1 MSSTNIFVS
10 FSLLIVFL
18 FGINWKIE
26 AQVIAVNDQFTA
38 QKLVEDF
45 LINST
50 CANVSN
56 FHVSGFT
63 FANGNKSYGAFQS
76 NGSNFPFLEGVI
88 ITTGRA
94 VSAVGPNTSLLGEGS
109 TSWGGDSDLEAA
121 IGETNTI
128 NATVLEFDFIPLT
141 NKISFEYLFASEQ
154 YFAYSNQI
162 QCNYSD
168 GFAFLLRE
176 AGAGSFINLA
186 LVPGTNI
193 PVKVTTVR
201 GSGTIC
207 PPANQAFFDAFN
219 GTNHP
224 TNFNGQTK
232 ILKAEAQVTPGV
244 PYQMKLVIAD
254 QGNQLYDSAIFFG
267 AGSFKVEIDLGDDRL
282 IATNNPLCSNESLV
296 LDASSFG
303 GTNFSWTRNGILI
316 PGATQANYTATQAGV
331 YEVKTTIGG
340 CEITGSIQIETE
352 NPPVVNPITLTNC
365 GSNGSSIFNLN
376 QAINNWNQG
385 QNYYITLHTNLT
397 DAQNQQNAV
406 ANVANYP
413 SGNTTLY
420 ANISTNSGCATI
432 RTLQLTVT
440 QSGVTLPL
448 FSVCDNDAIKDGFT
462 TINLSNVVTPT
473 ILNAFT
479 PNHVVAYYSS
489 LEHALLNQQVLPN
502 LFTNT
507 STPTQTIFARVT
519 LLANCE
525 GIVPVTI
532 QVTALT
538 GSAFQPES
546 RTICPTQAEIIQA
559 PIIANATYV
568 WNNGATTPTL
578 LVNQAGTYEVTVTTA
593 NGCSNTKSFTITAL
607 PAPQLID
614 AQVTSFQGNQNS
626 IEVIYT
632 GSGTYEFSI
641 NGTNFQSSPI
651 FNNVPMGVYQV
662 TLRDTESCYVLQ
674 YSVTVLDYMRYFTPN
689 GDGTRD
695 IWNIAFLRPRDEMRI
710 YDRYGKLLHQFLG
723 NATGWNGT
731 FRGNPLP
738 ASDYWFHLI
747 LENGTEIK
755 GHFSLLR

>member
-1 MSSTNIFVS
+1 MSSTKTFAS
-10 FSLLIVFL
+10 FSLLFVFL

-38 QKLVEDF
+38 QQLVEDF
-45 LINST
+45 LVNSP

-56 FHVSGFT
+56 FQVSGFT

-76 NGSNFPFLEGVI
+76 NGSNFPFTEGVI

-94 VSAVGPNTSLLGEGS
+94 VSAVGPNTSLLSEGPA
-109 TSWGGDSDLEAA
+109 SWGGDSDLEAA

-154 YFAYSNQI
+154 YLSTPNPN
-162 QCNYSD
+162 QCNFSD

-224 TNFNGQTK
+224 TNYNGQTK

-244 PYQMKLVIAD
+244 TYQMKLVIAD

-296 LDASSFG
+296 LDASSSG
-303 GTNFSWTRNGILI
+303 GTTFSWTRNGILI
-316 PGATQANYTATQAGV
+316 PGATQATYTATQAGV

-376 QAINNWNQG
+376 QAINTWNQG

-397 DAQNQQNAV
+397 DAQSQQNTI

-420 ANISTNSGCATI
+420 ANISTNSGCAAI
-432 RTLQLTVT
+432 STLQLTVT

-448 FSVCDNDAIKDGFT
+448 FSVCDNDTIKDGFT
-462 TINLSNVVTPT
+462 TINLTNVVTPT

-489 LEHALLNQQVLPN
+489 LQHAILNQQVLPN

-507 STPTQTIFARVT
+507 STPIQTIYARVS
-519 LLANCE
+519 LLGNCE
-525 GIVPVTI
+525 GIIPVTI
-532 QVTALT
+532 QVNALT
-538 GSAFQPES
+538 GTAFQPES
-546 RTICPTQAEIIQA
+546 RTICPTQPEALQA

-593 NGCSNTKSFTITAL
+593 NGCSNTKSLTITAI

-614 AQVTSFQGNQNS
+614 VQVTSFQGNQNS

-641 NGTNFQSSPI
+641 DGTNFQSSPI
-651 FNNVPMGVYQV
+651 FTNVPMGVYQV

-674 YSVTVLDYMRYFTPN
+674 QSVTVLDYMRYFTPN

-710 YDRYGKLLHQFLG
+710 YDRYGKLLHQFFG

>member
-1 MSSTNIFVS
+1 MHSLKQISFITTLLVALLLSTKKVQ
-10 FSLLIVFL
+10 
-18 FGINWKIE
+18 
-26 AQVIAVNDQFTA
+26 AQVISVNDQFTA
-38 QKLVEDF
+38 QQLVEDF
-45 LINST
+45 LINSP

-56 FHVSGFT
+56 IQISGHT
-63 FANGNKSYGAFQS
+63 FSNGNKSYGAFQS

-94 VSAVGPNTSLLGEGS
+94 VSAVGPNTSLLSEGP

-162 QCNYSD
+162 QCNFSD

-176 AGAGSFINLA
+176 AGAGSFTNLA
-186 LVPGTNI
+186 LIPGSNI

-224 TNFNGQTK
+224 TNYNGQTK

-244 PYQMKLVIAD
+244 TYQMKLVIAD
-254 QGNQLYDSAIFFG
+254 QDNQLYDSAIFFG
-267 AGSFKVEIDLGDDRL
+267 AGSFKVEIDLGEDRL

-296 LDASSFG
+296 LDASSTG
-303 GTNFSWTRNGILI
+303 GTTFSWTRNGVLI
-316 PGATQANYTATQAGV
+316 PSATQATYTATQAGV

-340 CEITGSIQIETE
+340 CEITGNIEIETE

-376 QAINNWNQG
+376 QAINTWNQG

-397 DAQNQQNAV
+397 DAQNQQNAI

-413 SGNTTLY
+413 SNNTTLY
-420 ANISTNSGCATI
+420 ANISTNSGCASVT
-432 RTLQLTVT
+432 TLQLTVT
-440 QSGVTLPL
+440 QSDVTLPM

-462 TINLSNVVTPT
+462 TINLTNVVTPT

-489 LEHALLNQQVLPN
+489 LEHAVTNQQVLPN

-507 STPTQTIFARVT
+507 STPTQTIYARVN
-519 LLANCE
+519 LLGNCE
-525 GIVPVTI
+525 GIIPVTI
-532 QVTALT
+532 QVNALT
-538 GSAFQPES
+538 GTAFQPQLI
-546 RTICPTQAEIIQA
+546 TFCPLQPFLLQA

-578 LVNQAGTYEVTVTTA
+578 LVNQAGTYEVTVTTPS
-593 NGCSNTKSFTITAL
+593 GCSNSKTFTLEAI
-607 PAPQLID
+607 PAPQIQD
-614 AQVTSFQGNQNS
+614 IVVQSFQGVQNS

-641 NGTNFQSSPI
+641 NGTNFQSSPV
-651 FNNVPMGVYQV
+651 FTNVPMGIYQV
-662 TLRDTESCYVLQ
+662 TLRDTESCYILQ
-674 YSVTVLDYMRYFTPN
+674 QSVTVLDYMRYFTPN
-689 GDGTRD
+689 GDGTKD
-695 IWNIAFLRPRDEMRI
+695 IWNIPFLRPRDEMRI
-710 YDRYGKLLHQFLG
+710 YDRYGKLLLQFFG

-731 FRGNPLP
+731 FQGNPLP